1 MLLRPAFDE
10 LDMVFATN
18 IRELADRE
26 GLTRVHILPDA
37 NRDVPIQALR
47 CMVACAK
54 LIWQVRPHMLVTT
67 GALPGLFCLVF
78 ARMLGARTVWLDSI
92 ANSDRPSLSGICAIP
107 FATQWFTQWRHLETK
122 RRRYEGALL

>member
-1 MLLRPAFDE
+1 MLLRPAFDGQ
-10 LDMVFATN
+10 DMVFATN
-18 IRELADRE
+18 NRELADRE

-47 CMVACAK
+47 CMVASAR
-54 LIWQVRPHMLVTT
+54 LIWRVRPRMLVTT

-78 ARMLGARTVWLDSI
+78 ARLLGARTVWIDSI

-107 FATQWFTQWRHLETK
+107 FATQWFTQWQHLATP